1 VLGFW
6 MAKVCGYENDIIDES
21 LIRNHLLSVYKYN
34 MQHDLSEHANPQRP
48 SYAMGNDGG
57 LLLCTWPHGGKPM
70 LPFVYSDEIWTGIE
84 YQVASHL
91 MLLGEP
97 AKGLDIVET
106 LRKRHDGVRRNPFN
120 EYECGHW
127 YARAMA
133 SYALLQGL
141 TGVRYDA
148 RTQTLF
154 VDSRVGDFKSFL
166 GTETGFGVVTFANG
180 KASVDV
186 RNGKIDVKNVVVK

>member
-1 VLGFW
+1 
-6 MAKVCGYENDIIDES
+6 
-21 LIRNHLLSVYKYN
+21 
-34 MQHDLSEHANPQRP
+34 
-48 SYAMGNDGG
+48 MGNDGG

-166 GTETGFGVVTFANG
+166 STETGFGVVTFANG

-186 RNGKIDVKNVVVK
+186 RSGKIDVKNVVVK